1 MGVGDTVC
9 MHVETHVREQAIT
22 LYGFHS
28 EEERAWFVR
37 LQSVQGVGPKAALA
51 ILDIMTPGQILSAA
65 SLEDKTAFARA
76 KGIGPKSAGRIAIE
90 LSGKPAPAGR
100 GFQPVFT
107 KPTGGTPS
115 EAERN
120 EGLSDMR
127 LRNDAVSALENLGIG
142 QSDALRAVASA
153 YNIGDGRD
161 RALRPLSFD
170 DFVGQK
176 SAIKNLKVYVE
187 AARRRREEP
196 LDHLLL
202 SGPPGLGKTTLS
214 QIVARELGVNFRSTS
229 GPVISKAGDLAA
241 LLTNLEPRDVLF
253 IDEIHRL
260 NPVVEEVLYPAM
272 EDFEL
277 DLIIGEGLCASNF
290 MIPKS

>member
-1 MGVGDTVC
+1 MIGMLTGTCLMSGTGEAIVDVNGVGYLLQCGSRTLGGMGIGDTVC

-90 LSGKPAPAGR
+90 LSGKPAPIGR

-107 KPTGGTPS
+107 KPSSGTPS

-127 LRNDAVSALENLGIG
+127 LRNDAVSALQNLGIG

-153 YNIGDGRD
+153 YNTFLED
-161 RALRPLSFD
+161 P
-170 DFVGQK
+170 
-176 SAIKNLKVYVE
+176 
-187 AARRRREEP
+187 P
-196 LDHLLL
+196 LD
-202 SGPPGLGKTTLS
+202 
-214 QIVARELGVNFRSTS
+214 
-229 GPVISKAGDLAA
+229 
-241 LLTNLEPRDVLF
+241 
-253 IDEIHRL
+253 
-260 NPVVEEVLYPAM
+260 
-272 EDFEL
+272 
-277 DLIIGEGLCASNF
+277 DLIKVALKELS
-290 MIPKS
+290 K